1 VVKELVCSR
10 QDEGSIPS
18 NDIPNL
24 VLNDYNMITCVV
36 IDYNMITC
44 VVIDYNMI
52 TCVLNDYKMSTCFY
66 LKCKSTHNYF
76 GHNLTPCHVELFKQ
90 GF

>member
-24 VLNDYNMITCVV
+24 VLN
-36 IDYNMITC
+36 DYNMITC